1 MQKRI
6 FDLSVESVDTTLKT
20 RKVFEWN
27 QMGYDAFPRPCEILS
42 QGPERVVLSVSLT
55 PSDRATPL
63 LQLLHPVSSP
73 LPLSDIPAAN
83 DSQGTSSRMVS

>member
-1 MQKRI
+1 MRRRI
-6 FDLSVESVDTTLKT
+6 FDLSADSVDTTLK
-20 RKVFEWN
+20 KWKIFERN

-42 QGPERVVLSVSLT
+42 QGPERAVLSVSLT

-63 LQLLHPVSSP
+63 LQILHPKSLA

-83 DSQGTSSRMVS
+83 DSQ